1 MGFRVRLLLAT
12 GLLAV
17 LAALF
22 VVGLLLSPQQ
32 RRARAAGAPLLP
44 GIVGAGIEGL
54 DIVGPGASELRLR
67 LRDGSW
73 EVRSDGQFLPGGGQS
88 FPASADRVLS
98 LLRLASSLQRGALV
112 TRDPGRSAELGLGER
127 EERLLV
133 LHLDGRPDVALEVG
147 ARAPSGEEDYI
158 RIRGDAAVYL
168 VRGNLS
174 VILAQ
179 DRTYWYDLRLL
190 PADVQP
196 QSLTRIVVRGSV
208 DLGSP
213 GGLLEGG
220 YALQRASVESG
231 GGWTMPGAGR
241 PVDSL
246 AADSLAGELAL
257 LEAEDFLEARPGPRT
272 APSGAGLEV
281 EVTTIEGKTYR
292 LEVHAGP
299 EPGLVLVTTSWS
311 PWTYLVRAAVLR
323 RAVRPASELLAA
335 R

>member
-17 LAALF
+17 LVALF
-22 VVGLLLSPQQ
+22 VVGLLFSPQQ

-44 GIVGAGIEGL
+44 GIVGVGIEGL
-54 DIVGPGASELRLR
+54 DIVRPEAGELRLR
-67 LRDGSW
+67 LREGSW
-73 EVRSDGQFLPGGGQS
+73 EVQNDGRS
-88 FPASADRVLS
+88 FPASADRVLA

-112 TRDPGRSAELGLGER
+112 TRDPGRSAELGLGDR
-127 EERLLV
+127 EEQLLV

-196 QSLTRIVVRGSV
+196 QTMTHIAVRGSV

-213 GGLLEGG
+213 GGVLEGG
-220 YALQRASVESG
+220 YALQRASVENG

-246 AADSLAGELAL
+246 AADSLASSLAL
-257 LEAEDFLEARPGPRT
+257 LEAEDFLEAHLGPRT

-299 EPGLVLVTTSWS
+299 QPGLVLVTTSWS
-311 PWTYLVRAAVLR
+311 PWTYLLRAAVLR